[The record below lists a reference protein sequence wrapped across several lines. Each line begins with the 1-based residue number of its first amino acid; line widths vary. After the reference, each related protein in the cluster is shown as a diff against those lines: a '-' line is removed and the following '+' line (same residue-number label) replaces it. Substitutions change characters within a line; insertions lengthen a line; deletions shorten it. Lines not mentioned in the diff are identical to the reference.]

1 MLGSVEGIEVD
12 KRGSLYSG
20 RGWGWLFGSNATDT
34 MLEMATGEKT
44 VSGIR
49 RAELTTAGNK
59 LLYQNKKKTVYRSS
73 AHSFSRLI

>member
-20 RGWGWLFGSNATDT
+20 RGWGWLFGSNATNT

-44 VSGIR
+44 VSGSR
-49 RAELTTAGNK
+49 RAELNN
-59 LLYQNKKKTVYRSS
+59 YCW
-73 AHSFSRLI
+73 